1 MQLLGKIGLLFG
13 IYKTEMIWYNEN
25 KKAWRAKMKEI
36 KELRFEEM
44 TTRQKLGFVHTPLYH
59 LNSCSEE
66 SVEYVLELIKNRSIG
81 AIWIQWF
88 DKEDRAEIVKE
99 HIKRV
104 RDAADYPILIVT
116 DLEDGIGEFQVGQ
129 HNAIG
134 CTGSEEHA
142 YAFGK
147 CVGTRARELGYDM
160 VCNPI
165 LDIKRDG
172 WSRSYGSDKK
182 EIARLAAA
190 EARGM
195 HDAGILTMGKH
206 YPSGEND
213 LGIDSHMAE
222 PVSEQTEEELIDYSL
237 YAYIEL
243 MKEGLLDAVMS
254 AHHRFPKIDPNA
266 PASLSKPV
274 LDIIRRQGFDGII
287 MTDALCMM
295 GIRAKYGRTEC
306 MGLALAAGNDT
317 PLYYGH
323 EPIIDQESI
332 YECYDRGLFTDDDLD
347 RAVKHLLEAQ
357 HKAYVYRN
365 SELSPLTEREI
376 ELAKSINE
384 DSVCAISDFE
394 TPTLPRDGKF
404 YFALMARN
412 EVPPSD
418 NGAVA
423 VDTFTNGWHYPKTI
437 ADRIKELF
445 PSSEVLMFH
454 EYPNASQILR
464 ILNRSVDSDGVI
476 FLTFSECLAYTGEEH
491 LTHRVIS
498 TINAMQYTNR
508 VKALIHF
515 GNPKV
520 LEPLSHIP
528 RIILGGVSKESTLA
542 CVDVL
547 AGVREPKG
555 VMTYE
560 VALK

>member
-1 MQLLGKIGLLFG
+1 
-13 IYKTEMIWYNEN
+13 
-25 KKAWRAKMKEI
+25 MKEI
-36 KELRFEEM
+36 KELKFEEM

-59 LNSCSEE
+59 LNACSAE
-66 SVEYVLELIKNRSIG
+66 SVEYVKKLVKERSLG

-88 DKEDRAEIVKE
+88 DEPSRVEIVKE
-99 HIKRV
+99 HIRSIREV
-104 RDAADYPILIVT
+104 ADYPILIVT
-116 DLEDGIGEFQVGQ
+116 DLESGIEEFQVGQ

-147 CVGTRARELGYDM
+147 CVGTRAREIGYDM

-172 WSRSYGSDKK
+172 WSRSYGSDKH

-195 HDAGILTMGKH
+195 HDAGVLTMGKH

-295 GIRAKYGRTEC
+295 GIRAKYGRREA
-306 MGLALAAGNDT
+306 MGLALAAGNDI

-323 EPIIDQESI
+323 EPIYDQESI
-332 YECYDRGLFTDDDLD
+332 YECYERGIFTDEDLD
-347 RAVKHLLEAQ
+347 RAVKHILEAQ
-357 HKAYVYRN
+357 HKAFVYRN
-365 SELSPLTEREI
+365 TERSPLTEREI
-376 ELAKSINE
+376 ELAKAINE
-384 DSVCAISDFE
+384 DSIHAISDFD
-394 TPTLPRDGKF
+394 TVALPTDGKY
-404 YFALMARN
+404 YFALVARN
-412 EVPPSD
+412 EVPATD
-418 NGAVA
+418 VGAVA
-423 VDTFTNGWHYPKTI
+423 VDTFTNGWHFPMTI
-437 ADRIKELF
+437 SDRIKERF
-445 PSSEVLMFH
+445 PNSEVIMLH
-454 EYPNASQILR
+454 EYPNSSQILR

-476 FLTFSECLAYTGEEH
+476 FLTFSECLAYTGDEH
-491 LTHRVIS
+491 LTHRIIS

-528 RIILGGVSKESTLA
+528 RIVLGGVSKESTLA
-542 CVDVL
+542 CIDVL
-547 AGVREPKG
+547 AGLREARG
-555 VMTYE
+555 VMTYD
-560 VALK
+560 VNLK

>member
-1 MQLLGKIGLLFG
+1 
-13 IYKTEMIWYNEN
+13 
-25 KKAWRAKMKEI
+25 MKEI
-36 KELRFEEM
+36 RELKFEEM

-59 LNSCSEE
+59 LDSCSEE
-66 SVEYVLELIKNRSIG
+66 SVEYVLELIRNRSIG
-81 AIWIQWF
+81 AIWIQWY
-88 DKEDRAEIVKE
+88 DREDRAEIVKR
-99 HIKRV
+99 HIRRV
-104 RDAADYPILIVT
+104 REAADYPIIIVT
-116 DLEDGIGEFQVGQ
+116 DLESGIGDYLVGQ

-172 WSRSYGSDKK
+172 WSRCYGSNKK

-222 PVSEQTEEELIDYSL
+222 PVSYQTEEELIDYSL

-254 AHHRFPKIDPNA
+254 AHHRFPNIDPNA

-274 LDIIRRQGFDGII
+274 LDIIRRQGFDGLI

-306 MGLALAAGNDT
+306 MGLALAAGNDI
-317 PLYYGH
+317 PLYYSH
-323 EPIIDQESI
+323 EPIVDQNSI
-332 YECYDRGLFTDDDLD
+332 YECYERGLFTDEDLD
-347 RAVKHLLEAQ
+347 RAVKRILAAQ
-357 HKAYVYRN
+357 HKALVYRN
-365 SELSPLTEREI
+365 SALTPPTEREM
-376 ELAKSINE
+376 ELAKSINA
-384 DSVCAISDFE
+384 DSVIAISDFDSVA
-394 TPTLPRDGKF
+394 LPREGKY
-404 YFALMARN
+404 YFALLTRN
-412 EVPPSD
+412 DAGVTEE
-418 NGAVA
+418 NGVA
-423 VDTFTNGWHYPKTI
+423 VDTFTNGWHYPTVITEK
-437 ADRIKELF
+437 IKETF
-445 PSSEVLMFH
+445 PNSVVLTVH
-454 EYPNASQILR
+454 EYPPSSHISR
-464 ILNRSVDSDGVI
+464 FMNRSVDADGVI
-476 FLTFSECLAYTGEEH
+476 FLTFSECIAYTGDEH

-498 TINAMQYTNR
+498 MINALQYTNR

-542 CVDVL
+542 CIDVL
-547 AGVREPKG
+547 AGEKEASG
-555 VMTYE
+555 VMTYD
-560 VALK
+560 VDLK